1 MLEMGAVRERLRGA
15 WRGAD
20 RESAAAGGLPLGT
33 RPFDRL
39 PSIRAK
45 LGAVIVFAVAVTIL
59 IMYLAIGFALRD
71 SESDR
76 ERLELANEVRGVA
89 TFALTPSGEVSRA
102 FIRAIG
108 ARPTPVL
115 IVDTVGRPVYGML
128 PLPPT
133 VGRTL
138 AGYPDSGEVA
148 GYEYFGLPIIR
159 EQQIVGGIY
168 LSRSVEGGGLAG
180 ASASAV
186 DFVSRYWWQL
196 LLAGMVAAGIALVL
210 ARYLARGL
218 TQPLRDMAQ
227 AAQRMAE
234 GDYAQRVEPKSRDEV
249 GRLAEA
255 FNRMAGEVEGLEG
268 LRRELV
274 ANVSHELKTPISA
287 LRAHLENLMDGVEQ
301 PNPAVLQV
309 MLQQA
314 ERLSRLVDQLLDLS
328 RLESGD
334 VPLSL
339 QPVELRALVDGVAGE
354 VRVAR
359 PEFDPNIRNGVPD
372 GLPPVLA
379 DRERL
384 HQVLFN
390 LLDNAVRFTPAGGL
404 VSVNAIRTGRFCEV
418 EVRDTGSGIPEE
430 HLGLVFERF
439 YRVDPSRSRGDGG
452 TGIGLAIARSIVEAH
467 GGRIWAERVPEAG
480 ASIRFVVPM
489 SGPPEAA
496 GEIEESPSGALA
508 PSAGTSG

>member
-1 MLEMGAVRERLRGA
+1 MGAIRERLRRLWPESNGDPSGA
-15 WRGAD
+15 GA
-20 RESAAAGGLPLGT
+20 LPLGT

-59 IMYLAIGFALRD
+59 IMYVAIGFALRD
-71 SESDR
+71 SERDR

-89 TFALTPSGEVSRA
+89 TFALTPSGGVSRA
-102 FIRAIG
+102 FTRAIET
-108 ARPTPVL
+108 RPTPVL
-115 IVDTVGRPVYGML
+115 VVDPFGRRVFGDLPVPRTVE
-128 PLPPT
+128 
-133 VGRTL
+133 RTL
-138 AGYPDSGEVA
+138 AGHPDSGEVA
-148 GYEYFGLPIIR
+148 GYEYFGLPVIR
-159 EQQIVGGIY
+159 DQQIVGAVY
-168 LSRSVEGGGLAG
+168 LSRSVDGGGLAG

-196 LLAGMVAAGIALVL
+196 LLAGVVAAGIALAL

-218 TQPLRDMAQ
+218 TQPLRDMAR

-234 GDYAQRVEPKSRDEV
+234 GDYGQRVEPQSRDEV

-255 FNRMAGEVEGLEG
+255 FSRMAGEVEGLERM
-268 LRRELV
+268 RRELV

-287 LRAHLENLMDGVEQ
+287 LRAHLENLIDGVEQ
-301 PNPAVLQV
+301 PNPAVLRV
-309 MLQQA
+309 MLDQA

-339 QPVELRALVDGVAGE
+339 EPVELRTLLDGVARE

-359 PEFDPNIRNGVPD
+359 PDLDTEVRNEVPAD
-372 GLPPVLA
+372 LPPLQA

-390 LLDNAVRFTPAGGL
+390 LLDNAVRFTPPGGR
-404 VSVNAIRTGRFCEV
+404 VTVRAIREGPLCEV
-418 EVRDTGSGIPEE
+418 EVRDTGPGIPEE
-430 HLGLVFERF
+430 HLELVFERF

-467 GGRIWAERVPEAG
+467 GGRIWAERAPGGG
-480 ASIRFVVPM
+480 ASIRFVMPL
-489 SGPPEAA
+489 SGGDIPLQRP
-496 GEIEESPSGALA
+496 SRSGALA
-508 PSAGTSG
+508 TAPGASG